1 MECTL
6 QLVVTEGKGKKLIKK
21 HRGEC
26 FYPPVHNLSLK
37 ENVDRTGGEEHPAH
51 GKWSLILVQNGI
63 VAGHS
68 ALLSRALARKV
79 W

>member
-6 QLVVTEGKGKKLIKK
+6 QLLATEGKGKKLIKPQFELKK

-26 FYPPVHNLSLK
+26 FYLSVHNLSLK
-37 ENVDRTGGEEHPAH
+37 ENVDRTEGEEHPAH

-63 VAGHS
+63 VADHS
-68 ALLSRALARKV
+68 ALLS
-79 W
+79 